1 MTQQVSVPMI
11 RHEMHVFGIQQN
23 QAQSGGIRIEEMN
36 EDNNDHVMVN
46 PSPMTRDNWS
56 GSENQ
61 IPTSEEDRDENA
73 DERNLTPL
81 NIFIIV
87 AI

>member
-1 MTQQVSVPMI
+1 MIRQVSAPAI
-11 RHEMHVFGIQQN
+11 RHEMHVFGLQQN

-56 GSENQ
+56 GSKNQ

-73 DERNLTPL
+73 EDRNLTTL
-81 NIFIIV
+81 NILIIV
-87 AI
+87 SI

>member
-1 MTQQVSVPMI
+1 
-11 RHEMHVFGIQQN
+11 
-23 QAQSGGIRIEEMN
+23 MN

-46 PSPMTRDNWS
+46 PSPMTRDNQS
-56 GSENQ
+56 GSENK

-73 DERNLTPL
+73 EERNLTPL
-81 NIFIIV
+81 NILIIV